1 MDLKSSPNY
10 NIQRNR
16 ENRAEIQ
23 SARASSA
30 AVFDSTVAVPDST
43 VARFDWTVVAA
54 GHYSGLQYLELLH
67 LVQFQ

>member
-23 SARASSA
+23 SAPASSA
-30 AVFDSTVAVPDST
+30 AVFDSTVLVPDST
-43 VARFDWTVVAA
+43 VARFAWTVVAA
-54 GHYSGLQYLELLH
+54 GDYSVLQYLELLH